1 MCKHMGL
8 YDYDLCP
15 IALDL
20 RSNDRFFILDL
31 LGVVKEFFQSCLSL
45 LRPKMLRR
53 YEEGLHGHLALIRS
67 QVLLHLIDIILD
79 FQELLLI

>member
-1 MCKHMGL
+1 MHMGL

-31 LGVVKEFFQSCLSL
+31 LGVVQEFFQSC
-45 LRPKMLRR
+45 
-53 YEEGLHGHLALIRS
+53 
-67 QVLLHLIDIILD
+67 
-79 FQELLLI
+79 